1 MTAFEAVTSR
11 PLQLQIADHLAQR
24 IISGELPDGARLPAT
39 LELAKL
45 YHVTPVTIHK
55 SLQHLVQRQ
64 LIERVPRR
72 GTFVRSRE
80 RVNVIGLAFGKNP
93 FLHQSPLYPQLL
105 DQFQRQTPERDLNL
119 KIYFDFESGNR
130 ALFDLEQDLASGEIK
145 AVIACNRSNR
155 LTRFLDEHP
164 EVTWLEPIGLDQRGT
179 VKKGV
184 EYLVRQGFRNI
195 LVVSMLPQELE
206 YEDFRD
212 YFRDEQQGAAEAV
225 AGTDAV
231 AEVIRWGQTDADGYE
246 KGKALFAAPAR
257 RPDAVLVNHDVVC
270 RGLLLAL
277 MELGLKIPRDIAV
290 LTHMN
295 HGCEFASPV
304 PLSVLEVNP
313 ARMVSVCLGTLTA
326 ALRNGTAG
334 HVAIPK
340 LTAELIPGRSCR
352 EVCGAQER

>member
-164 EVTWLEPIGLDQRGT
+164 EVTWLEPISLDQRGT

-206 YEDFRD
+206 YEDFRG
-212 YFRDEQQGAAEAV
+212 YFRDE
-225 AGTDAV
+225 
-231 AEVIRWGQTDADGYE
+231 
-246 KGKALFAAPAR
+246 
-257 RPDAVLVNHDVVC
+257 
-270 RGLLLAL
+270 
-277 MELGLKIPRDIAV
+277 
-290 LTHMN
+290 
-295 HGCEFASPV
+295 
-304 PLSVLEVNP
+304 
-313 ARMVSVCLGTLTA
+313 
-326 ALRNGTAG
+326 
-334 HVAIPK
+334 
-340 LTAELIPGRSCR
+340 
-352 EVCGAQER
+352 

>member
-184 EYLVRQGFRNI
+184 EYLIRQGFRNI

-206 YEDFRD
+206 YEDFRG

-225 AGTDAV
+225 AGTEAV
-231 AEVIRWGQTDADGYE
+231 AEVIRWGQTDFRVLCRIHLNIRRVT
-246 KGKALFAAPAR
+246 KAATFQKLFDQIFKCGIFTHERNSVNSSNCFCSRSSAR
-257 RPDAVLVNHDVVC
+257 IYRMLAFLAVICNTS
-270 RGLLLAL
+270 AQS
-277 MELGLKIPRDIAV
+277 MFDI
-290 LTHMN
+290 
-295 HGCEFASPV
+295 
-304 PLSVLEVNP
+304 LS
-313 ARMVSVCLGTLTA
+313 
-326 ALRNGTAG
+326 
-334 HVAIPK
+334 K
-340 LTAELIPGRSCR
+340 
-352 EVCGAQER
+352 

>member
-11 PLQLQIADHLAQR
+11 PLQLQIADHLARR
-24 IISGELPDGARLPAT
+24 IISGELPDGARLPST
-39 LELAKL
+39 LELAEI

-64 LIERVPRR
+64 LIERMPRR

-93 FLHQSPLYPQLL
+93 FLHQSLLYAQLL
-105 DQFQRQTPERDLNL
+105 DQFQQQTPERELNL
-119 KIYFDFESGNR
+119 KVYFDFHSGSR
-130 ALFDLEQDLASGEIK
+130 ALFDLEQDLARGEVK
-145 AVIACNRSNR
+145 AVIASNRSPR
-155 LTRFLDEHP
+155 LTRFLEEHP
-164 EVTWLEPIGLDQRGT
+164 EVTWLEPVSLDQRGT

-184 EYLVRQGFRNI
+184 QYLIERGFRKI

-206 YEDFRD
+206 YEDFRS
-212 YFRDEQQGAAEAV
+212 YFRDEELGAVEAA
-225 AGTDAV
+225 AGSDAAV
-231 AEVIRWGQTDADGYE
+231 EVVRWGQADTDGYE
-246 KGKALFAAPAR
+246 MGKQLFAVPAR

-277 MELGLKIPRDIAV
+277 MELGLKIPRDVAL

-295 HGCEFASPV
+295 HGCEFATPV

-313 ARMVSVCLGTLTA
+313 VRMVSLCLDTLTA
-326 ALRNGTAG
+326 ALNEGATG
-334 HVAIPK
+334 HIVIPK
-340 LTAELIPGRSCR
+340 LTAELIPGNSCG
-352 EVCGAQER
+352 EKS